1 VYDTELHRAVR
12 MNHALASRDIV
23 EYSRAVA
30 IDARA
35 ELA

>member
-1 VYDTELHRAVR
+1 

-30 IDARA
+30 VDART